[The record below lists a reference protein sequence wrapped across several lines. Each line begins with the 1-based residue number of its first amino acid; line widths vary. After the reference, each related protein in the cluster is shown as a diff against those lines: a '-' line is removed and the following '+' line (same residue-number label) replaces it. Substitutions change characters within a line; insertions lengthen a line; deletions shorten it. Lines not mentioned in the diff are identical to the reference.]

1 MGMSPKRGFFEIS
14 ISMATRWHHCH
25 FYISLI
31 YEKSRKLL
39 LKVLIGFKVHTTVLR
54 QCYWFLLYYYF
65 SFWER
70 FQATKFSTVVNLEF
84 LLFFF
89 FLLVYFIFTVGSP
102 IPVEKVEN
110 PTQETI
116 DKLHSRY
123 IEDIKEL
130 YKKYV
135 KAYHPTDKSELL
147 IV

>member
-1 MGMSPKRGFFEIS
+1 ML
-14 ISMATRWHHCH
+14 
-25 FYISLI
+25 LI
-31 YEKSRKLL
+31 FILCIY
-39 LKVLIGFKVHTTVLR
+39 F
-54 QCYWFLLYYYF
+54 F

-70 FQATKFSTVVNLEF
+70 FQATKFSTVINHEF
-84 LLFFF
+84 RFF
-89 FLLVYFIFTVGSP
+89 FLLPYFIFTVGSP

-110 PTQETI
+110 PTQDTI

>member
-1 MGMSPKRGFFEIS
+1 MGMSPKRGLFEIS
-14 ISMATRWHHCH
+14 ISMATRWHHYH

-84 LLFFF
+84 LVFF
-89 FLLVYFIFTVGSP
+89 FLLAYFIFTVGSP

-116 DKLHSRY
+116 NKLHSRY